1 MSLNNFIPEIWCQ
14 ELLLTLRKVEVYAA
28 LCNTDYDG
36 DISKMGDTVRINAIG
51 DITVSNY
58 TKDTSIGS
66 PQTLTDA
73 QTILQITQ
81 AKFFNFAV
89 DDVDKAQGNP
99 KVMAEAMSFAAYRI
113 RDQIDQFVAGLY
125 TDAQSTNL
133 IGSSG
138 SPTTVARA
146 TQTNLGAGTTLYDY
160 LVALGQLLTQNN
172 VPNDADRF
180 VVMPAWGKTLL
191 SQDLRF
197 TSFNTP
203 QSVQARMTGSID
215 ETNAAPPA
223 GGYLGKIEN
232 MSVYES
238 NNAPH
243 LGGTLGATGSQ
254 DVFIAGHK
262 MAWSFADN
270 VQEVEGYRP
279 PDRFA
284 DAVKGLHLYGAKV
297 IRPQALAVGF
307 FQMPA

>member
-1 MSLNNFIPEIWCQ
+1 MSLNNFIPEIWSQ

-28 LCNTDYDG
+28 LCNQNYDG
-36 DISKMGDTVRINAIG
+36 EISKMGDTVRINAIG

-73 QTILQITQ
+73 QTTLTISQ

-99 KVMAEAMSFAAYRI
+99 AVMGEAMSFAGYRI
-113 RDQIDQFVAGLY
+113 RDQIDAFVAGLY
-125 TDAQSTNL
+125 TDAQATNL
-133 IGSSG
+133 LGSSG
-138 SPTTVARA
+138 SPLVVSRA
-146 TQTNLGAGTTLYDY
+146 TQTNIGAGTTLFDY
-160 LVALGQLLTQNN
+160 MVQMDQLLTQNN
-172 VPNDADRF
+172 VPNDADRWI
-180 VVMPAWGKTLL
+180 VIPPWGKTLL

-203 QSVQARMTGSID
+203 TAVERISNGAID
-215 ETNAAPPA
+215 DGKVPPA
-223 GGYLGKIEN
+223 GGYIGRVQNLA
-232 MSVYES
+232 VYES

-243 LGGTLGATGSQ
+243 LGGTVGVTGSQ
-254 DVFIAGHK
+254 DVFLCGHK
-262 MAWSFADN
+262 MAISFADN

-297 IRPQALAVGF
+297 VRPQALAVGF

>member
-1 MSLNNFIPEIWCQ
+1 MSLQNFIPEIWSQ
-14 ELLLTLRKVEVYAA
+14 ELLLNLRRTLVYAN

-51 DITVSNY
+51 DVTVSSY

-99 KVMAEAMSFAAYRI
+99 AVMADAMSWAAYRI
-113 RDQIDQFVAGLY
+113 RNLIDQFVAGLY
-125 TDAQSTNL
+125 TDAQATNL

-138 SPTTVARA
+138 SPVTVSRA
-146 TQTNLGAGTTLYDY
+146 TQANIGAGTTLYDY
-160 LVALGQLLTQNN
+160 LVTLGQLMTQQD
-172 VPNDADRF
+172 VPDGGDGF
-180 VVMPAWGKTLL
+180 LVMPAWGQTLL
-191 SQDLRF
+191 SQDIRF

-203 QSVQARMTGSID
+203 DAIAARRSGNPLGGAPT
-215 ETNAAPPA
+215 AA
-223 GGYLGKIEN
+223 GYIGDIEN
-232 MSVYES
+232 MAVYVS

-243 LGGTLGATGSQ
+243 IGGTLGTTGSQ
-254 DVFIAGHK
+254 DVFLAGHK
-262 MAWSFADN
+262 IAWSFADN

-297 IRPQALAVGF
+297 VRPQALAVGF